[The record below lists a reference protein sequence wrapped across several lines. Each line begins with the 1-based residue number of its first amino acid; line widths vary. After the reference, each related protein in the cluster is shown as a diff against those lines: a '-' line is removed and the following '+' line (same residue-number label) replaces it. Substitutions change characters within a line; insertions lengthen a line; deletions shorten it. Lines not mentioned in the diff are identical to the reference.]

1 MIPQRAP
8 RHFVRAD
15 PDEVLA
21 AGQKTVVLVGPPDAL
36 TGEVV
41 LHNRTDEP
49 VAVREVAVTADKK
62 SAGLLGDR
70 LRLRSRFEPGARRT
84 VAVSV
89 ALPAD
94 VAPGEYQERL
104 RIGGKEVP
112 VRLVVQPLRRVDVNP
127 RRLHFVG
134 IEPGLEHRAELTISN
149 RGNVPVQIPN
159 LRHATALDVDTLC
172 KNIVLAIR
180 EKGDEGSTATL
191 DAFVRGIQKDMAGWF
206 ELSLDEAGEVVK
218 PGASQAIHLTV
229 KLPDDVQ
236 ANRTYDGSFRLL
248 GRLVSYVVSPA
259 AIVTTKTRGRAARRK
274 TAKKAGSRKKSP
286 RRSK

>member
-1 MIPQRAP
+1 MILQRAV
-8 RHFVRAD
+8 RNFVRAD
-15 PDEVLA
+15 PDEVLSV
-21 AGQKTVVLVGPPDAL
+21 GQKTVVLMGPPDAL

-49 VAVREVAVTADKK
+49 VAIREVAVKTGKK

-70 LRLRSRFEPGARRT
+70 LRMRSRFEPGGQRT
-84 VAVSV
+84 VPVSV

-94 VAPGEYQERL
+94 VAPGEYEERI

-127 RRLHFVG
+127 RRLHFLG
-134 IEPGLEHRAELTISN
+134 IGPGLEHRAELTISN
-149 RGNVPVQIPN
+149 RGNVAVQIPN

-172 KNIVLAIR
+172 KSMVLAIR

-191 DAFVRGIQKDMAGWF
+191 DAFVRGIRRDMAGWF
-206 ELSLDEAGEVVK
+206 ELTLEEAGEVVE
-218 PGASQAIHLTV
+218 PGTNLEIHLTM
-229 KLPDDVQ
+229 KLPDDVE

-248 GRLVSYVVSPA
+248 GRTVSYVVAPA
-259 AIVTTKTRGRAARRK
+259 PIVRTQARAARRK
-274 TAKKAGSRKKSP
+274 TAKKAGERKQSP
-286 RRSK
+286 RRS